1 MKSISFL
8 VILLTILLVC
18 MAADPPSL
26 SNPTKE
32 NTSPDPIVDGEHA
45 LETVDNKVTEKVNKK
60 KPYKKKTKDWQEMDI
75 NAVEKELEDGD
86 DPELLEHEFEVQ
98 RRLNDKAMRNRNMG
112 INFNDPKSVAKL
124 LKDPTAA
131 IGASKGMTHYHFIL
145 HLLTY
150 LLTYLGPGGAML
162 FIELNEKQP
171 NGKDW
176 TKLDE
181 DTLSAKLSAL
191 MRTGLI
197 HCQLFNIGRDYH

>member
-45 LETVDNKVTEKVNKK
+45 LETVDNKETEKVNKK

-131 IGASKGMTHYHFIL
+131 IGASKGMIHYLFIL
-145 HLLTY
+145 QLLTY
-150 LLTYLGPGGAML
+150 LLTYLL
-162 FIELNEKQP
+162 
-171 NGKDW
+171 
-176 TKLDE
+176 T
-181 DTLSAKLSAL
+181 
-191 MRTGLI
+191 
-197 HCQLFNIGRDYH
+197 